1 MSFNLAQFGVF
12 LRGLTDDTEKL
23 DFKAKRGII
32 EALKLTAVLF
42 IKTEKRKSKPSVRQM
57 PRLSIMMVIR
67 MASLFQ
73 KLRTLFRASLHEA
86 ADKALQKSDLSV
98 YDDYIRE
105 AERELEEFKKS
116 IAPMFAQVKTS
127 RRRRDALANKA
138 AEFDLMVDKFL
149 VAGKRTEA
157 MVTQKQLSSTME
169 LIKTYDQSL
178 ARQVEA
184 AEKLDDVRVKLSGR
198 LDIAKQERDEL
209 GFLLQLAKS
218 KELSTKS
225 MRSLDS
231 LMGQGDSEVARAAEN
246 IRSRLDHADAAWE
259 VQTKSLD
266 NQLDEAMQSLEV
278 EAELAARMERLGI

>member
-1 MSFNLAQFGVF
+1 
-12 LRGLTDDTEKL
+12 
-23 DFKAKRGII
+23 
-32 EALKLTAVLF
+32 
-42 IKTEKRKSKPSVRQM
+42 
-57 PRLSIMMVIR
+57 

-86 ADKALQKSDLSV
+86 ADKALQKSDLAV
-98 YDDYIRE
+98 YDDYIRQ
-105 AERELEEFKKS
+105 AERELGEFKNS

-138 AEFDLMVDKFL
+138 AELDMMVDKFL

-178 ARQVEA
+178 VRQVEA
-184 AEKLDDVRVKLSGR
+184 AEKLDDVRVKLEGR
-198 LDIAKQERDEL
+198 LAIAKQEREEL

-218 KELSTKS
+218 KEISTKA

-246 IRSRLDHADAAWE
+246 IRGRLDHADAAWE